1 MAKTPPKNNYEQ
13 LSKAPLGPDG
23 QAENPLRPVATPFQ
37 SVDSIGP
44 SQQKSVIQ
52 GQADKGQNNPVDF
65 TGFSAEPKPR
75 YDSEGDEELGDPKTY
90 ESAGSAGSGFVNLS
104 HLLSLN
110 KGSGAQSAKD
120 FAKKVKAAGQSAQG
134 AIAGAENAFVDQ
146 AGNQAGLAN
155 RDEIDVGGAG
165 WQDQVNKQ
173 KNYKYGGPGSL
184 METSGYADLAKKV
197 GSAQDLAKSSQS
209 AYGVASEVSKN
220 TGLSPTQSA
229 ASAFYMGV
237 NNPNIKR
244 AGAAFTNL
252 QAALDKANSRSMIV
266 AKGARDAEA
275 GIRSQAEGWQKEI
288 DDYNKSSEELARQA
302 EVEKIKRAQSDAE
315 QKRAQEAADKLNENP
330 NSPDVDQKDDYTYA
344 VWKGVPPEIARNGV
358 DYDAWV
364 AMGRPSWE
372 EYKQNNK

>member
-1 MAKTPPKNNYEQ
+1 MAKTPPKNNYEE
-13 LSKAPLGPDG
+13 LSKGPLGSG
-23 QAENPLRPVATPFQ
+23 AQADNPLKPVDAPFQ
-37 SVDSIGP
+37 SVGSIGP
-44 SQQKSVIQ
+44 SQQNAVVQ

-65 TGFSAEPKPR
+65 TGFSAAPKQR
-75 YDSEGDEELGDPKTY
+75 YDASGDEELGDPQTY

-120 FAKKVKAAGQSAQG
+120 FAKKVKASGEAAHG

-146 AGNQAGLAN
+146 AGNQDGLAN

-220 TGLSPTQSA
+220 TGLSPAQSA

-237 NNPNIKR
+237 NSPNIKR

-275 GIRSQAEGWQKEI
+275 GIRSEAEGWQKDI
-288 DDYNKSSEELARQA
+288 DAYNKSGEETARLSQ
-302 EVEKIKRAQSDAE
+302 VEKEKRAASDAE
-315 QKRAQEAADKLNENP
+315 QKRAQAAADELNKNP
-330 NSPDVDQKDDYTYA
+330 NSPDVDQMDDYTYA

-364 AMGRPSWE
+364 AMGRPTWE
-372 EYKQNNK
+372 QYKQNNK